1 MMRRLPLAALALVFS
16 FSPLAAQ
23 SPSTILILD
32 ASGSMWGTV
41 DGQTKISAARKAVGT
56 ILAKWKPADRL
67 GLMVYGH
74 RSKSDCND
82 IEMMVPVGAVDAAR
96 INAAV
101 KGLNPKGRT
110 PLTDALRRAA
120 AALGAE
126 KNPATVILVSDG
138 IETCKGDPC
147 AAAAEL
153 KKANVKFTAHV
164 IGFNVADP
172 VTKTQLQCIARNTGG
187 VYLDA
192 DNASGLESALGK
204 AVDATQG
211 AKVASE
217 APARP
222 AAADPY
228 KDKNWRAIAR
238 LAEGADPIADGFLVW
253 VLNKPLPNGEKEYV
267 QTETGARVMATAEP
281 GNYIMNV
288 EYGQTARDFPITI
301 KKEAVTHD
309 VILNAGFV
317 TSEAAFEGSADQ
329 AENLTWAVH
338 TAGGEYITTDYA
350 RVPRFILPAGD
361 YVMVLSKGNSEAKK
375 PFKLAPGDSINLAM
389 TLDAT
394 PLLVDAVYAAGG
406 PKVEKGIAVS
416 VRKPPAREGE
426 EGESIA
432 TIFDPVSKF
441 DLPAGS
447 YDVIVEVGAA
457 KRVQRVEI
465 RSGAPARLTVNM
477 NAGVLA
483 LATPGAET
491 IEVFAAKKD
500 INGDR
505 ALFFTGFD
513 PTTNLALIAGDYVV
527 VTHVKDRAKETPVA
541 IKPGERTELAIQ
553 P

>member
-1 MMRRLPLAALALVFS
+1 MMRHLLLAALALAFS
-16 FSPLAAQ
+16 FSPLRAQQ

-56 ILAKWKPADRL
+56 ILAKWKPADKL

-82 IEMMVPVGAVDAAR
+82 IELMIPVGPVDAAQ

-101 KGLNPKGRT
+101 KSLNPKGKT
-110 PLTDALRRAA
+110 PITDSLRQAA

-192 DNASGLESALGK
+192 SNASGLENALGK
-204 AVDATQG
+204 AVDAAQG

-217 APARP
+217 APAKP
-222 AAADPY
+222 AADPY
-228 KDKNWRAIAR
+228 KDKNWRAVAR
-238 LAEGADPIADGFLVW
+238 LAEGLDPIADGFLVW

-267 QTETGARVMATAEP
+267 QTENGPRVMAAAEP

-288 EYGQTARDFPITI
+288 AYGQTSRDFPITI
-301 KKEAVTHD
+301 KKEPMTHD

-317 TSEAAFEGSADQ
+317 TSEAALEGTADK

-338 TAGGEYITTDYA
+338 TGGGEYIATDYE
-350 RVPRFILPAGD
+350 RVPHFILPAGD

-375 PFKLAPGDSINLAM
+375 AFKLAAGDSINLAM

-394 PLLVDAVYAAGG
+394 PLLVDALYASGG

-416 VRKPPAREGE
+416 IRKPPVREGE
-426 EGESIA
+426 DGEWLVTSY
-432 TIFDPVSKF
+432 DPLAKF
-441 DLPAGS
+441 DLPAGP

-457 KRVQRVEI
+457 KHMQRVDI
-465 RSGAPARLTVNM
+465 RSGAPARITVNM

-491 IEVFAAKKD
+491 VEIFGAKKD

-505 ALFFTGFD
+505 KLFFTGYD
-513 PTTNLALIAGDYVV
+513 PTTNLALLAGDYVV
-527 VTHVKDRAKETPVA
+527 VTHVKDKAKETPVSV
-541 IKPGERTELAIQ
+541 KPGERTELSIQ
-553 P
+553 